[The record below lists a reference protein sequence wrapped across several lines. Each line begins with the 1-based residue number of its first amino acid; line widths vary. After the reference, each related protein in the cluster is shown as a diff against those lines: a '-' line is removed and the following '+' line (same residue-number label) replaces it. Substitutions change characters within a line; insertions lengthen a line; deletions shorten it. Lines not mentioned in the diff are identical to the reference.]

1 MLQQVRLVRIAR
13 GLKAYQLAGMLGYNP
28 QYWLQVEKGLR
39 EPPAEVANKASII
52 LGLPK
57 DELFRPADGVLANK
71 V

>member
-52 LGLPK
+52 LGFPK